1 MIQRALATLLCLVG
15 AAAIALGIASATAW
29 RADDV
34 LVADA
39 QAAPGTT
46 MLVTDPGVLDLAADS
61 VTVTARADGGV
72 VIVLGRAADVD
83 AWVGGD
89 AHTRVTG
96 LAEWHVLAT
105 ADVEAEPEPEPTDEP
120 TASPTPA
127 EGETAA
133 PDPGITPTPA
143 ATETP
148 AAPADG
154 AAAEGAEGADAEG
167 TGSGEPAETAAP
179 DPSGSDLW
187 IEEVSGT
194 GEAELEWTA
203 QDGRWSVLVA
213 AVGDDPEPPAV
224 SLAWPQVVTTPWLWP
239 GVVVG
244 SLLVLGGLA
253 WWTLMLLAGRRAKRR
268 AAVRPAVAVA
278 APVPVGASASGTVAA
293 EAPLTRRQLREL
305 EEQRSRGA
313 RTSRTGLTERFP
325 VLVPGPR
332 RDTGPAPDETAQRE
346 TEPSSR
352 ASAQAEATGDRPA
365 GRRALRAAAANAPV
379 TPATGPAPAAPVPSP
394 TPGGPV
400 PVSSPAAQAPAAAEQ
415 PEKRDRRFGFR
426 ARRRSDEAAPAAP
439 APAAP
444 VETPTVQPVVP
455 AATQWTPA
463 ASADA
468 WRRAWGL
475 PATGEQNPAPEEPG
489 QAGAAAPPTPPDQ
502 SGEPPLRRR
511 RDNR

>member
-1 MIQRALATLLCLVG
+1 MIQRALATLLCLMG

-72 VIVLGRAADVD
+72 VIAFGRAEDVD

-96 LAEWHVLAT
+96 LEKWHVLAT
-105 ADVEAEPEPEPTDEP
+105 ADVEAEPEPTDEP
-120 TASPTPA
+120 TAAPTPA

-133 PDPGITPTPA
+133 PDPATTPTPA

-154 AAAEGAEGADAEG
+154 EAAEGTEGADAEG
-167 TGSGEPAETAAP
+167 TPSEEPAETAAP

-187 IEEVSGT
+187 ITEVSGT
-194 GEAELEWTA
+194 GEAEFEWTA
-203 QDGRWSVLVA
+203 EDGRWSVLVA
-213 AVGDDPEPPAV
+213 ALGDDPEPPSV

-239 GVVVG
+239 GVIVG
-244 SLLVLGGLA
+244 SLLVIGGLA

-268 AAVRPAVAVA
+268 GTAIPAVAVA
-278 APVPVGASASGTVAA
+278 APEPVGTSAEGAPVA

-305 EEQRSRGA
+305 EEQQRSRGA
-313 RTSRTGLTERFP
+313 RASRAGLTERFP

-332 RDTGPAPDETAQRE
+332 RDEGPTPERTTPRQAGAPTGT
-346 TEPSSR
+346 
-352 ASAQAEATGDRPA
+352 SAQDQPTGDRPT
-365 GRRALRAAAANAPV
+365 GRRALREAAATMPV
-379 TPATGPAPAAPVPSP
+379 AQTPTTP
-394 TPGGPV
+394 TA
-400 PVSSPAAQAPAAAEQ
+400 AAQAPAAAAPEQ
-415 PEKRDRRFGFR
+415 PEKRDRRFGLR
-426 ARRRSDEAAPAAP
+426 SRRRSDDAGPAAP
-439 APAAP
+439 APATP
-444 VETPTVQPVVP
+444 VEAPAVGPVVP

-475 PATGEQNPAPEEPG
+475 PPAGEQTPQPEQPG
-489 QAGAAAPPTPPDQ
+489 QAGAAVPPTPPDQ
-502 SGEPPLRRR
+502 PGEPPLRRR

>member
-1 MIQRALATLLCLVG
+1 MIQRALATLLCLMG

-72 VIVLGRAADVD
+72 VIALGRAEDVD

-96 LAEWHVLAT
+96 LAKWHVLAT

-120 TASPTPA
+120 AASPTPA
-127 EGETAA
+127 DGETAA
-133 PDPGITPTPA
+133 PDPAATPTPD

-154 AAAEGAEGADAEG
+154 EAAEGADAEG
-167 TGSGEPAETAAP
+167 TGSDEPAETAAP

-187 IEEVSGT
+187 IAEVSGT
-194 GEAELEWTA
+194 GEAEFEWTA

-213 AVGDDPEPPAV
+213 ALGDDPEPPAV

-239 GVVVG
+239 GVIVG

-268 AAVRPAVAVA
+268 GAATPAVAVA
-278 APVPVGASASGTVAA
+278 APVPVGASAAVAAVA
-293 EAPLTRRQLREL
+293 EAPMTRRQLREL
-305 EEQRSRGA
+305 EEQQRSRGA
-313 RTSRTGLTERFP
+313 RASRAGLTERFP

-332 RDTGPAPDETAQRE
+332 RDEGAGPDRTGPQDA
-346 TEPSSR
+346 EPPAR
-352 ASAQAEATGDRPA
+352 ASARDEPTGDRPT
-365 GRRALRAAAANAPV
+365 GRRALRAAAATPV
-379 TPATGPAPAAPVPSP
+379 
-394 TPGGPV
+394 
-400 PVSSPAAQAPAAAEQ
+400 APAAAAAPAAAPEQ
-415 PEKRDRRFGFR
+415 PEKRDRRFGLR
-426 ARRRSDEAAPAAP
+426 SRHRSDDAGQATP
-439 APAAP
+439 APAVP
-444 VETPTVQPVVP
+444 VEEPVVEPVVP

-475 PATGEQNPAPEEPG
+475 PAAGDQTAPSAQPDPT
-489 QAGAAAPPTPPDQ
+489 AAPAPTPPDQ
-502 SGEPPLRRR
+502 PGEPPLRRR
-511 RDNR
+511 RDHR